1 MTGTTRTKTTMS
13 QIFKAMAAVMADME
27 AIGKDQKNQQQGFKY
42 RGIDQVYNALHPLL
56 AKHKIFTTPEVL
68 EKQRDE
74 RVNKN
79 GTVLAFVS
87 LRIKYTFWC
96 EDGSSV
102 SCIVEGEGMD
112 SGDKASNKAMAIGH
126 KYALLQ
132 TFCIPTEDM
141 DDPDAEV
148 HEVQPLTISAKDLQ
162 TVRALMKDTDTEEE
176 AFCQWLQVDCLE
188 SILATHVGNVL
199 GALNKKK
206 EAMKKGTKG
215 SPNRLNSIISQQQQ
229 QQPQR
234 GAVQ

>member
-1 MTGTTRTKTTMS
+1 MSGAQRIKSMS
-13 QIFKAMAAVMADME
+13 QIFKAMSAVMADME
-27 AIGKDQKNQQQGFKY
+27 AIGKDARNQQQGFNY

-68 EKQRDE
+68 QKDRSE
-74 RVNKN
+74 RVNNK

-102 SCIVEGEGMD
+102 SCVVEGEGMD

-141 DDPDAEV
+141 VDPDSEV
-148 HEVQPLTISAKDLQ
+148 HEIAPQKIGAKDLEKI
-162 TVRALMKDTDTEEE
+162 RKLMADTGTEEE
-176 AFCQWLQVDCLE
+176 AFCQWLQVERLDDVLV
-188 SILATHVGNVL
+188 THMNNVL
-199 GALNKKK
+199 GALQKKK
-206 EAMKKGTKG
+206 AKMTGQ
-215 SPNRLNSIISQQQQ
+215 PARLSQVMEGNQ
-229 QQPQR
+229 
-234 GAVQ
+234 